1 MGQVFVNFACLLV
14 AAALNSL
21 AVPAQA
27 QTGTPA
33 APGGLQTGEQSTAPV
48 ASSPHK
54 AAAAQSRSQP
64 TWQKLTPAQQ
74 QALRPL
80 AGNWHELPEERK
92 RKWLEISRNYHA
104 LPPAEQAMMHSRM
117 SEWVSLSQQQRTQ
130 ARLNFVETKKLSPQE
145 KAVQWQAYQELSP
158 EEKKK
163 LAAKAPAQPI
173 TGAAIVKPVLASDK
187 LTKVPVTR
195 HTPKPENPSAKP
207 IPLQANTLL
216 PQPVL
221 SAPPATTPTAT
232 PPATTE
238 TSEPAHDQ

>member
-27 QTGTPA
+27 QTGVPA
-33 APGGLQTGEQSTAPV
+33 APGLQAGEQPTAPV
-48 ASSPHK
+48 APPPHK

-145 KAVQWQAYQELSP
+145 KAAKWQAYQELSP

-163 LAAKAPAQPI
+163 LAAKAPGKP
-173 TGAAIVKPVLASDK
+173 TGVAVIKPVAAAEK

-195 HTPKPENPSAKP
+195 HTPKPDTPPANP
-207 IPLQANTLL
+207 IPVHANTLL
-216 PQPVL
+216 PQPVV
-221 SAPPATTPTAT
+221 SASPITTQ
-232 PPATTE
+232 
-238 TSEPAHDQ
+238 H

>member
-1 MGQVFVNFACLLV
+1 MARVFANFAWVLM
-14 AAALNSL
+14 
-21 AVPAQA
+21 AVLSSPTVFAQA
-27 QTGTPA
+27 QTAPPVVPHPQVEGAQTTSTTTAPRKTPA
-33 APGGLQTGEQSTAPV
+33 AR
-48 ASSPHK
+48 SS
-54 AAAAQSRSQP
+54 SQP

-74 QALRPL
+74 QALHPL
-80 AGNWHELPEERK
+80 AGKWHELPAERK
-92 RKWLEISRNYHA
+92 RKWLEISRNYHT

-163 LAAKAPAQPI
+163 LAAKAPAKPT
-173 TGAAIVKPVLASDK
+173 TGAAIVKPVVATDK

-221 SAPPATTPTAT
+221 STPPATTQTT
-232 PPATTE
+232 VPPATTE
-238 TSEPAHDQ
+238 TTEPAPDQ